1 MKKLI
6 YALFFAATLLVMP
19 AIVLASSVDINH
31 ANAEVLAT
39 ALKGVGDKKAQAI
52 IDYRN
57 EHGAFQSVDEL
68 LNVPGIGEKMLQR
81 LRHQLSL
88 GDK

>member
-1 MKKLI
+1 MKKIIRVLFI
-6 YALFFAATLLVMP
+6 TVALLMMP
-19 AIVLASSVDINH
+19 AIATASSVDINH
-31 ANAEVLAT
+31 ANAEAIST
-39 ALKGVGDKKAQAI
+39 ALKGIGDKKAQAI

-57 EHGAFQSVDEL
+57 EHGAFQTVDEL
-68 LNVPGIGEKMLQR
+68 LNVPGIGEKTLQR